1 MLFRFAPRIVVI
13 ALTLATGLPGTTGAA
28 ASGPAGFIAD
38 LGSKAI
44 NVLTSTASE
53 AERERQF
60 RVLFEQSFD
69 LPAISRFVLGPYW
82 RTATEAQHQEFT
94 KLFESY
100 VIHAYSVRFN
110 AYAGQQLKVGSAR
123 PEGDGGAV
131 VQSEI
136 ALPNSNQPP
145 VKVDWRVGK
154 SGDSFKI
161 TDVTVEGVSMAL
173 TERQEFASVIQRG
186 GGQIEALL
194 KLLREK
200 TGQG

>member
-1 MLFRFAPRIVVI
+1 MFFRFATRIVIIV
-13 ALTLATGLPGTTGAA
+13 LAVAVATPSRAA
-28 ASGPAGFIAD
+28 GDPTSFISD

-53 AERERQF
+53 TERERQF

-69 LPAISRFVLGPYW
+69 LQSIARFVLGQYW
-82 RTATEAQHQEFT
+82 RTANETQRQEFT
-94 KLFESY
+94 KLFETY
-100 VIHAYSVRFN
+100 VIHAYTVRFN

-123 PEGDGGAV
+123 PEGDNGAL

-136 ALPNSNQPP
+136 ALPNGSQPP
-145 VKVDWRVGK
+145 VKVDWRVSNEG
-154 SGDSFKI
+154 GNYKI

-194 KLLREK
+194 KVLREK

>member
-1 MLFRFAPRIVVI
+1 MVL
-13 ALTLATGLPGTTGAA
+13 ALAVGMPTPSRAA
-28 ASGPAGFIAD
+28 NDPAGFIAD

-60 RVLFEQSFD
+60 RVLFERSFD
-69 LPAISRFVLGPYW
+69 LPSIARFVLGPYW
-82 RTATEAQHQEFT
+82 RTASEAQRQEFI
-94 KLFESY
+94 KLFETY
-100 VIHAYSVRFN
+100 VIHAYTVRFN
-110 AYAGQQLKVGSAR
+110 AYAGQRLKVLSSR
-123 PEGDGGAV
+123 PEGDNGAF

-136 ALPNSNQPP
+136 ALPNSSQPP
-145 VKVDWRVGK
+145 VKVDWRVNK
-154 SGDSFKI
+154 TGDGYKI

-186 GGQIEALL
+186 GGQVDALL

>member
-1 MLFRFAPRIVVI
+1 MFFRFASRIVVI
-13 ALTLATGLPGTTGAA
+13 VLALAVGMPTPSRA
-28 ASGPAGFIAD
+28 ASDPAAFVAD
-38 LGSKAI
+38 LGTKAI

-53 AERERQF
+53 PERERQF
-60 RVLFEQSFD
+60 RVLFEQAFD
-69 LPAISRFVLGPYW
+69 LPAIARFVLGPYW
-82 RTATEAQHQEFT
+82 RTASEEQRQEFI
-94 KLFESY
+94 KLFENY
-100 VIHAYSVRFN
+100 VIHAYTVRFN
-110 AYAGQQLKVGSAR
+110 AYAGQQLKVVGAR
-123 PEGDGGAV
+123 PEGDNGAL

-145 VKVDWRVGK
+145 VKVDWRVSK
-154 SGDSFKI
+154 AGDGYKI

-186 GGQIEALL
+186 GGQVDALL